1 MTPLDPE
8 TKAACLLLQ
17 ERSTPTSS
25 SDERTLH
32 LVTLA
37 SSSQGRFGPED
48 LQRLYHPFT
57 ERGPDVESFLSLLV
71 STRADGWDAWS
82 VRISDREAFASRLR
96 LEPFQAPR
104 RERKGALAD

>member
-8 TKAACLLLQ
+8 TKAALELL
-17 ERSTPTSS
+17 ERNAPLSAMG
-25 SDERTLH
+25 ERTLR

-57 ERGPDVESFLSLLV
+57 SRGPDVEAFLSLLV

-82 VRISDREAFASRLR
+82 VRISDRAAFETRLR
-96 LEPFQAPR
+96 LEPFKVPR
-104 RERKGALAD
+104 RERKGALAG